1 MNDPY
6 PSRRTPDKPRSLL
19 ERLTDLISPEPDSRA
34 ELLEILQDA
43 HERNLID
50 ADSLSMIEGVFQVAE
65 MSARDVMVPRAQMDA
80 INIDESPDTFLP
92 FMLDK
97 AHSRYPVY
105 EGSRDNVIGV
115 LLAKDL
121 LQFYKEDA
129 PEHREAF
136 NVRAVL
142 RPAVFIPESK
152 RLNVLLHDFRVN
164 RNHLAIVVDEYG
176 GVAGLIT
183 IEDVLEQIVGDI
195 EDEFDFDEEEDNII
209 AAPDGRYRVR
219 ALTEVSQFNEVFGAQ
234 YGDDEAD
241 TIGGLVTHRFGRVP
255 HRGETIDIDGFSFEI
270 LRGDARQ
277 LHVLLVTRV
286 PETAQH
292 DHDGTAHDD

>member
-121 LQFYKEDA
+121 LQFYKEEA

-136 NVRAVL
+136 NVRSVL

-219 ALTEVSQFNEVFGAQ
+219 ALTEVSQFNEVFGAH

-255 HRGETIDIDGFSFEI
+255 HRGETIEVDGFSFEI

-286 PETAQH
+286 PETSQH

>member
-1 MNDPY
+1 MNDSHPG
-6 PSRRTPDKPRSLL
+6 RRQADRPRSLL
-19 ERLTDLISPEPDSRA
+19 ERLSDLISPEPESRG
-34 ELLEILQDA
+34 ELLEVLQDA

-65 MSARDVMVPRAQMDA
+65 LSARDVMVPRSQMDA
-80 INIDESPDTFLP
+80 INIAEPPASFIPYVLE
-92 FMLDK
+92 K

-105 EGSRDNVIGV
+105 EGTRDNVIGI

-121 LQFYKEDA
+121 LRYYAEENFD
-129 PEHREAF
+129 
-136 NVRAVL
+136 VRGML
-142 RPAVFIPESK
+142 RPAIYIPESK

-164 RNHLAIVVDEYG
+164 RNHIAIVVDEYG

-195 EDEFDFDEEEDNII
+195 EDEFDFDEEADNILS
-209 AAPDGRYRVR
+209 ADDGRYRVR
-219 ALTEVSQFNEVFGAQ
+219 ALTEIEQFNEVFKTRFS
-234 YGDDEAD
+234 DDEAD

-255 HRGETIDIDGFSFEI
+255 HRGETVHIDGLQFEI

-277 LHVLLVTRV
+277 IHVLVVSRDSA
-286 PETAQH
+286 PQGEDAQ
-292 DHDGTAHDD
+292 DH

>member
-6 PSRRTPDKPRSLL
+6 PSRRITDKPRSLL
-19 ERLTDLISPEPDSRA
+19 ERLTDLISPEPESRA
-34 ELLEILQDA
+34 EVLEILQDA
-43 HERNLID
+43 HERSLID

-65 MSARDVMVPRAQMDA
+65 MSARDIMIPRAQIDA
-80 INIDESPDTFLP
+80 INIAESPEEFIP
-92 FMLDK
+92 FVLDK

-105 EGSRDNVIGV
+105 EGSRDNVIGI

-121 LQFYKEDA
+121 LRFYAED
-129 PEHREAF
+129 EF
-136 NVRAVL
+136 DVRGML

-164 RNHLAIVVDEYG
+164 HNHIAIVVDEYG

-195 EDEFDFDEEEDNII
+195 EDEYDFDEEAGNII

-219 ALTEVSQFNEVFGAQ
+219 ALTEVEQFNEVFGSEFS
-234 YGDDEAD
+234 DEEVD
-241 TIGGLVTHRFGRVP
+241 TIGGLVTHHFGRVP
-255 HRGETIDIDGFSFEI
+255 HRGERAQIGDFEFEI

-277 LHVLLVTRV
+277 IHVILVNRIARLVASDTG
-286 PETAQH
+286 
-292 DHDGTAHDD
+292 DAHEDN

>member
-6 PSRRTPDKPRSLL
+6 PSRRPIDRPRSLL
-19 ERLTDLISPEPDSRA
+19 ERLTDLISPEPESRA

-65 MSARDVMVPRAQMDA
+65 MSARDIMVPRAQMDA
-80 INIDESPDTFLP
+80 INIAESPEEFIP
-92 FMLDK
+92 FVLDK
-97 AHSRYPVY
+97 AHSRYPVF

-121 LQFYKEDA
+121 LRFYAED
-129 PEHREAF
+129 EF
-136 NVRAVL
+136 DVRGML

-164 RNHLAIVVDEYG
+164 RNHIAIVVDEYG

-195 EDEFDFDEEEDNII
+195 EDEYDFDEEAGNII

-219 ALTEVSQFNEVFGAQ
+219 ALTEVSQFNEVFGTH
-234 YGDDEAD
+234 YSDDEVD

-255 HRGETIDIDGFSFEI
+255 HRGERVEIDGYEFEI

-277 LHVLLVTRV
+277 LHVLLVNRV
-286 PETAQH
+286 VRASRSERASS
-292 DHDGTAHDD
+292 DRDAADDAD